1 MLKGLPGNKNINAF
15 RLKLAPMVRIAQ
27 NEIDILARRKI
38 DADVA
43 PWLLRKD

>member
-1 MLKGLPGNKNINAF
+1 MLKGLPGNENINAF
-15 RLKLAPMVRIAQ
+15 RLKLAPMVRVAQ
-27 NEIDILARRKI
+27 NEIDILARREI